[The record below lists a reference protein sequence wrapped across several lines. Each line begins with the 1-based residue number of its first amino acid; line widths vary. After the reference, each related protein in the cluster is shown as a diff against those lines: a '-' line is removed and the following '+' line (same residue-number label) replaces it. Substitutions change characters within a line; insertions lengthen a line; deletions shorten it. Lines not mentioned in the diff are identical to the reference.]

1 MRTKEEH
8 RLSNVNQEL
17 EMSEAAE
24 ADSMS
29 ESERLDMAVVQAI
42 AAHDGDP
49 CRTIPDSRP

>member
-29 ESERLDMAVVQAI
+29 ESERLDMAVDQAI

-49 CRTIPDSRP
+49 

>member
-49 CRTIPDSRP
+49 